1 MEKKDELETLLDLG
15 IKFFAELS
23 KYVEKY
29 NMYFEMVNNADKA
42 TQDLLHKLELG
53 KVEEGE
59 SKLKILTQ
67 ITNTRKDRRYYKD
80 KVECLEQ
87 IITIYQA
94 NTKIINQLKNQ
105 LGVSN
110 KKYTSRENRKYKPK
124 IFVDMKVN

>member
-1 MEKKDELETLLDLG
+1 MGKKDELETLLDLG
-15 IKFFAELS
+15 VKFFAELS

-94 NTKIINQLKNQ
+94 NSKILNQLKNQ